1 VRSAIR
7 RMMRVR
13 STTSRSSSAS
23 STTCCTARD
32 RTGFGCHRGHVRFS
46 RPRVRAGTARS
57 TSDRTGT
64 DLLAQAPTRSLRR
77 GPCQVSSRPVD
88 ESATRQ
94 PRGAGHYWGQ
104 AGWENSAIQHPCHYR
119 VVTPAAVFGWR
130 SAREWQRGTCAGGS
144 FSSRALGP
152 RAPGNP
158 RTPRTSPRSSD
169 HSAGQRGSYM
179 GYEGPGAGKR
189 EMAQGFQL
197 DHDHLRAHAR
207 LLAGSRGYRTLP
219 ARPCS
224 TSCAVG
230 AAMPVGRGQQQL
242 PP

>member
-130 SAREWQRGTCAGGS
+130 SAREWQRGTCAGEAFQAEPLARALLATRGPPEQAPGPRTIPQAS
-144 FSSRALGP
+144 EVRTWATRALG
-152 RAPGNP
+152 RGSARWLKGSSWTMIICGL
-158 RTPRTSPRSSD
+158 TPACWRGHEATGRSPRVLV
-169 HSAGQRGSYM
+169 QR
-179 GYEGPGAGKR
+179 R
-189 EMAQGFQL
+189 VQ
-197 DHDHLRAHAR
+197 
-207 LLAGSRGYRTLP
+207 
-219 ARPCS
+219 
-224 TSCAVG
+224 
-230 AAMPVGRGQQQL
+230 
-242 PP
+242 